1 MQKIC
6 HDLFNISGRIKM
18 IDPAYTIYRNGAK
31 DRLEVYWRGK
41 FAFVIPF
48 DFLDERTLFYTK
60 KTRRENADEIERDL
74 DEGNAQIFQAQAKT
88 IQKLQAKIKDYVK
101 YDFERFN

>member
-1 MQKIC
+1 MKKIC
-6 HDLFNISGRIKM
+6 HDLFNICGRIKE
-18 IDPAYTIYRNGAK
+18 IDKDYTIFRNLEK
-31 DRLEVYWRGK
+31 DRFEVHWRGK

-48 DFLDERTLFYTK
+48 DSLDVRTLTYTK
-60 KTRRENADEIERDL
+60 KTRRENADEIEREI
-74 DEGNAQIFQAQAKT
+74 DEGNLQIFQEQSKK